1 MSNKTPGISII
12 CYILSLV
19 SILFGLYKMF
29 VYAGTSLR
37 HPINAYVGGDA
48 YNYIINANYATAFF
62 VLGIFFVIVGFGF
75 DIYPHITH
83 RLEDGSQRTTD
94 EE

>member
-1 MSNKTPGISII
+1 
-12 CYILSLV
+12 
-19 SILFGLYKMF
+19 MF
-29 VYAGTSLR
+29 VYTGTSIS

-75 DIYPHITH
+75 DIYPHIIH
-83 RLEDGSQRTTD
+83 CLGDDSQRITD
-94 EE
+94 TEEDEDEQEPIDS